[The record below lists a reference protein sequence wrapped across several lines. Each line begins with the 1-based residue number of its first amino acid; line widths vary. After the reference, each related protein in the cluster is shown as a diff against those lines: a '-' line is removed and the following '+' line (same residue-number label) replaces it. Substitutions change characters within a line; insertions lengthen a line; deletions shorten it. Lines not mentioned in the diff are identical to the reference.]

1 VSGGGK
7 VPNRVRG
14 PSLQAIRRPAPVAGP
29 LARAHHFSAETA
41 ARRRLELSG
50 ARIAPSSHTEAARSR
65 VQTKT
70 KTARRFGELRD
81 KLEGNLL
88 HVSAALF
95 FIGALGWCW
104 LIVNEFHASGFVSQA
119 SAALGK
125 TDYGVGDIDPFSS
138 STYARSTGPVVAS
151 RWDASLGGESPA
163 SIVAH
168 EWARLQPHT
177 AERSRTPAKQIAAIP
192 AKQVAAVTAKQVAA
206 LQAKQAAIVKETKEL
221 KPNLKPQV
229 QLASLEDT
237 LPPTAIPPSRIPSNI
252 GALTSLVDFETA
264 PFPYHGTMPGSERPF
279 LNAGEPGHRGHV
291 NFRGHVLWED
301 QTFSDDRVLLHI
313 PPGFDPRKPAMMVV
327 FFHGH
332 GANLARDVRD
342 RQRVPAQLTAAG
354 ANTVL
359 VAPQFAVD
367 AADSSAGKFWE
378 PNGFKRFLDEASIKL
393 ARLYGDPATAATFAR
408 MPIVIVAYSGGFGPT
423 LYVLDRG
430 GVRSRIRGIVLLDA
444 LYAGIDRFA
453 DWIADNRSAF
463 FVSSYTPHTAHHNAD
478 LERLLRERSVS
489 YGSELRRGRLDGM
502 VTFLPAGDVPHR
514 DFVTHAWADNPIKD
528 ILVRMDDID
537 PHIETATTGSTSL
550 GGMGFH

>member
-192 AKQVAAVTAKQVAA
+192 AKQVAA

-229 QLASLEDT
+229 QLASLEHT

-279 LNAGEPGHRGHV
+279 LNAGEPG
-291 NFRGHVLWED
+291 
-301 QTFSDDRVLLHI
+301 I
-313 PPGFDPRKPAMMVV
+313 
-327 FFHGH
+327 
-332 GANLARDVRD
+332 
-342 RQRVPAQLTAAG
+342 VP
-354 ANTVL
+354 
-359 VAPQFAVD
+359 
-367 AADSSAGKFWE
+367 
-378 PNGFKRFLDEASIKL
+378 
-393 ARLYGDPATAATFAR
+393 
-408 MPIVIVAYSGGFGPT
+408 
-423 LYVLDRG
+423 
-430 GVRSRIRGIVLLDA
+430 
-444 LYAGIDRFA
+444 
-453 DWIADNRSAF
+453 
-463 FVSSYTPHTAHHNAD
+463 
-478 LERLLRERSVS
+478 
-489 YGSELRRGRLDGM
+489 
-502 VTFLPAGDVPHR
+502 
-514 DFVTHAWADNPIKD
+514 
-528 ILVRMDDID
+528 
-537 PHIETATTGSTSL
+537 
-550 GGMGFH
+550 